1 MNLLLTGAWQ
11 EAAESVSALEALGHR
26 VCYLRQERDSL
37 PCDSAWVEGVVCNG
51 LFLYHPIETFP
62 NLRYI
67 QLTSAGFDRL
77 PMDYVRAHGI
87 ELHNARGVY
96 SAPMAE
102 FALGSVLQ
110 IYKQLPF
117 FRENQ
122 KAHRWEKHRGLRE
135 LSGKTVVILGCG
147 SVGTACARRFRAF
160 AARVLGV
167 DLCPRTDADFDAI
180 RPLTELDEILP
191 TADVLVLT
199 LPLTDATRGLIHA
212 ARLAAMKPDAVL
224 VNLSRGAVVEETA
237 LVAHLLAVPAF
248 TAALDV
254 FAQEPLAEESPLWNL
269 PNAVLTP
276 HNSFVGENNPSRM
289 TAVVFRNLPKAGA
302 N

>member
-26 VCYLRQERDSL
+26 VCYLRQERDPL

-160 AARVLGV
+160 EARVLGV

-180 RPLTELDEILP
+180 LPLTELDEILP

>member
-26 VCYLRQERDSL
+26 VCYLRQERDRI

-135 LSGKTVVILGCG
+135 LSGKTVLILGCG

-160 AARVLGV
+160 EARVLGV

-180 RPLTELDEILP
+180 LPLTELDEILP